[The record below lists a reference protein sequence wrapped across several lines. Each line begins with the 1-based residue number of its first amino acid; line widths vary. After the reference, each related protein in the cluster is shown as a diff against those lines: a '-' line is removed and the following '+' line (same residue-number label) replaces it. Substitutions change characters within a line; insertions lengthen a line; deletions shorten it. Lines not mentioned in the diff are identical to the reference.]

1 MNDSIKDVDPNSIE
15 KSIQM
20 LKRHLGEEKIKPLL
34 VVLEALAED
43 PDDETLVVQ
52 LSDVFG
58 GLGILQGAALTYAP
72 CIAIIL
78 SDNLFNDTE

>member
-1 MNDSIKDVDPNSIE
+1 MSDSTKHVDPQSIHN
-15 KSIQM
+15 SIQM

-43 PDDETLVVQ
+43 QDNETLVEQ

-72 CIAIIL
+72 CIAILL
-78 SDNLFNDTE
+78 SDNPFNDTE